1 MFQMEKY
8 KAADP
13 DGLPIEFYQ
22 ECWEFIRHDILPLFS
37 EFHARTLDIKR
48 LNYAI
53 ITLIPKVKEAVKIQ
67 QYRHICLLNCIY
79 KWFTKTLTVRLESV
93 ADRIIQR
100 NQAAFI
106 GGRNIMINIL
116 ALHEILHET
125 KKKGKIGIILKLDY
139 EKTYDKVH

>member
-1 MFQMEKY
+1 
-8 KAADP
+8 
-13 DGLPIEFYQ
+13 
-22 ECWEFIRHDILPLFS
+22 
-37 EFHARTLDIKR
+37 
-48 LNYAI
+48 
-53 ITLIPKVKEAVKIQ
+53 
-67 QYRHICLLNCIY
+67 
-79 KWFTKTLTVRLESV
+79 V

-125 KKKGKIGIILKLDY
+125 KRKGKIGIILKLDY